1 MARRKRSTNDSLTAT
16 PDLFASSRYQ
26 PALGP
31 AVSLSLQGSRRDI
44 RRSLRA
50 ECPPAPGVYGIADAQ
65 GQLIYVGMSRRL
77 QRRLLTYFSSQARRK
92 KEARLGRRAV
102 TLIWQPAAHELIA
115 RLRERELIRRLRPEA
130 NIQGLPTRMNLG
142 YLVMSDHEAAGFQLL
157 PRIPKTHSGAWGP
170 VPITG
175 FVRSAVEALNHQFG
189 LRDCPRD
196 TPMLFQGES
205 RPGVEPMPCLRADLG
220 TCLSPCVGGC
230 TRRTYER
237 AVSAARAF
245 LEGES
250 ESVLREL
257 ERQMAAAVADR
268 NYERAARCRDRL
280 ASLSRLNLHLRRFH
294 DWRCRAH
301 FVYPLE
307 SEFDGTPLWLIIV
320 RGDVQTIVRRPSSKP
335 EKAAVLALLE
345 ASDRQRQGR
354 QGEALITGPDEFAA
368 GRILFRWFRLHDTE
382 KDHRLS
388 FSRVRRI
395 CRIRVSGT
403 GDKNGKGKA
412 HHGDPSSAGD

>member
-1 MARRKRSTNDSLTAT
+1 
-16 PDLFASSRYQ
+16 
-26 PALGP
+26 
-31 AVSLSLQGSRRDI
+31 
-44 RRSLRA
+44 
-50 ECPPAPGVYGIADAQ
+50 
-65 GQLIYVGMSRRL
+65 
-77 QRRLLTYFSSQARRK
+77 
-92 KEARLGRRAV
+92 
-102 TLIWQPAAHELIA
+102 
-115 RLRERELIRRLRPEA
+115 
-130 NIQGLPTRMNLG
+130 
-142 YLVMSDHEAAGFQLL
+142 
-157 PRIPKTHSGAWGP
+157 
-170 VPITG
+170 
-175 FVRSAVEALNHQFG
+175 
-189 LRDCPRD
+189 
-196 TPMLFQGES
+196 MLFQGES